1 MFKHHTLVAYF
12 FSIEKAIRKSKY
24 VFLIFLFVNLQV
36 ASSQQLAFP
45 GAEGYGKYSLGG
57 RSGKV
62 YEVTTLADD
71 GPGSFRQAFKAYP
84 GEPLTIVFRVGG
96 IIDLLSPIKVQ
107 RSNMTIAGQTAP
119 GDGICTKRSMVK
131 IYGKNLIIRY
141 MHFRPGD
148 VSKTNNPAVYGLDI
162 ENSNNFIVDHCSM
175 SWSME
180 EAATFYD
187 NKYSTVQWCLVSES
201 LNSSYNGKGSHGY
214 AGVWGGQFA
223 SYHHNLLA
231 HHHSRAI
238 RFNGSRTHD
247 TLAYLDYRNNVI
259 YNWGNDLGCYGNE
272 IEIADTGKPVFALRR
287 AEVNI
292 MNNYYKPGPATPTN
306 KAKIIWNATDAYVS
320 AWAARLKGKA
330 YISGNYVYG
339 LPTVSANNYLGL
351 NIKYYPAS
359 YADSFKLAAP
369 TQNEPIVMQTA
380 LDAYNSVLE
389 GVGVTFPKRDT
400 IDRRIIRETKT
411 GTASQHATNSTS
423 TYYGKGNL
431 GMIDTQDSIGG
442 WPKYDTTAVAPI
454 DSDHDGIPDAWE
466 LANGLNPTDS
476 TDGNNIDTS
485 GYTKLELYLNELVAP
500 RILPLSL
507 ISFKAELHNEQQ
519 AILSW
524 STANELNT
532 LEFNIEKSNDGIA
545 FKNIGAVKAVGK
557 GSKKNDYE
565 FVDDA
570 QLVKEKNSYYR
581 LRIKE
586 KSGSFV
592 YSNVLQ
598 LNIGTLKNS
607 FRILT
612 NPTHNTLILVHDKT
626 NVSGDVSI
634 FTVEGKHLLTQSL
647 EKNSVEEIIDI
658 TKLKVGSYIL
668 LYKTGN
674 EKVSKA
680 FIKQ

>member
-1 MFKHHTLVAYF
+1 MYTLHTRFAYIL
-12 FSIEKAIRKSKY
+12 SMGKAIIKSKIFILF
-24 VFLIFLFVNLQV
+24 FLLSTVQI

-57 RSGKV
+57 RGGKV

-71 GPGSFRQAFKAYP
+71 GPGSFRQAFNSFP
-84 GEPLTIVFRVGG
+84 GQPLTIVFRVGG

-119 GDGICTKRSMVK
+119 GDGICTKRGMVK

-162 ENSNNFIVDHCSM
+162 ENSTNFIVDHCSM

-201 LNSSYNGKGSHGY
+201 LNASYNGKGSHGY

-272 IEIADTGKPVFALRR
+272 IEIADTGKPIFYLRR

-306 KAKIIWNATDAYVS
+306 KAKIIWNATDAYVP

-339 LPTVSANNYLGL
+339 VPTVTANNYLGL
-351 NIKYYPAS
+351 VPKYYLSS
-359 YADSFKLAAP
+359 YADSFKLSAP

-389 GVGVTFPKRDT
+389 GVGDTYPKRDT
-400 IDRRIIRETKT
+400 IDRRIIRETIT

-442 WPKYDTTAVAPI
+442 WPNYDSTAVAPI

-466 LANGLNPTDS
+466 LANGLNPNDS
-476 TDGNNIDTS
+476 TDGNLIDTS
-485 GYTKLELYLNELVAP
+485 GYTKLEQYLNELVAP
-500 RILPLSL
+500 KILPISL
-507 ISFKAELHNEQQ
+507 ISFKATLGNEQK
-519 AILSW
+519 AILNW
-524 STANELNT
+524 STTNELNT
-532 LEFNIEKSNDGIA
+532 LEFNIEKSNDGVA
-545 FKNIGAVKAVGK
+545 FKNIGAVKALGAAN
-557 GSKKNDYE
+557 KKNDYE
-565 FVDDA
+565 FVDA
-570 QLVKEKNSYYR
+570 QLANESNAYYR
-581 LRIKE
+581 LKINDKI
-586 KSGSFV
+586 GSFV
-592 YSNVLQ
+592 YSNVLLLKIST
-598 LNIGTLKNS
+598 LNSS
-607 FRILT
+607 FKILT
-612 NPTHNTLILVHDKT
+612 NPAHNSLTLVHDQVNEAGET
-626 NVSGDVSI
+626 TVFSI
-634 FTVEGKHLLTQSL
+634 DGKKLLSQKVR
-647 EKNSVEEIIDI
+647 KNSIEEVIDI
-658 TKLKVGSYIL
+658 SKLKSGTYLITFKSGLSRI
-668 LYKTGN
+668 TQR
-674 EKVSKA
+674 